1 MSEAGEALENYF
13 AGEDA
18 DVRFFIFWLSL
29 FQQKRM
35 TNKNVTVNIKVTFN
49 SGTEAE
55 DKEWVEEVEVE
66 ALERIQE

>member
-1 MSEAGEALENYF
+1 MLGKTRMC
-13 AGEDA
+13 
-18 DVRFFIFWLSL
+18 VCFIFWLSL

-49 SGTEAE
+49 SGAEVE

>member
-1 MSEAGEALENYF
+1 MLEKTLMC
-13 AGEDA
+13 
-18 DVRFFIFWLSL
+18 VCFIFWLSL

-49 SGTEAE
+49 SGAEAE

>member
-1 MSEAGEALENYF
+1 
-13 AGEDA
+13 
-18 DVRFFIFWLSL
+18 
-29 FQQKRM
+29 M

-49 SGTEAE
+49 SGAEAE